1 MVGVDTPDETI
12 TELRGLVE
20 VIDDTIARLEAV
32 RQRAAYIEGRRLDGD
47 LYRVIVAAEERPL
60 IVESLSMVLDSLA
73 TAAGRFRRAEAAAL
87 HGEGWTHERIAQF
100 FGVTRQRIGI
110 LLNRE
115 RVR

>member
-1 MVGVDTPDETI
+1 VETTDETI
-12 TELRGLVE
+12 TELHGLVE

-32 RQRAAYIEGRRLDGD
+32 RQRASEIENRRLKGD

-60 IVESLSMVLDSLA
+60 IVESLSDVLDTLA
-73 TAAGRFRRAEAAAL
+73 TAAGRFRRAEATAL

-110 LLNRE
+110 LLNRD